1 MGRNYELIYFKNK
14 NNNALLNFMNSY
26 LNDLICG
33 CEATNTTLC
42 DKLHSFQNL
51 RYCPKNMI
59 VLGMSCSTFPILSL
73 SLSLLEAC
81 SKLLTLILVTLYGI
95 DKNIDTSSKALPYF
109 IVLHVLCLGFYEI
122 GTLSER
128 NWNFKEYISS
138 GWNILDW
145 ASSVAVFVSVVIL
158 ISPIA
163 NPSSLTINGTFVPQQ
178 LFVTS
183 AIPLSLTLLQPLS
196 LIKPVGELV
205 IMIREMVYDIGPFFV
220 VYIVCTFGFAVVV
233 SVLMQSSLIDS
244 FFFLYR

>member
-26 LNDLICG
+26 LNELICG
-33 CEATNTTLC
+33 CEATNANLC

-59 VLGMSCSTFPILSL
+59 VLGMSSSTFRILSL

-81 SKLLTLILVTLYGI
+81 SKLLTLILVTLYGL
-95 DKNIDTSSKALPYF
+95 DKTIEGKSKALPYF

-122 GTLSER
+122 GTIQER

-145 ASSVAVFVSVVIL
+145 TSSVAIFVSVVIL
-158 ISPIA
+158 LSVA
-163 NPSSLTINGTFVPQQ
+163 NASSLTINGTFVPQQ

-205 IMIREMVYDIGPFFV
+205 IMIREMIFDIGPFFV

-233 SVLMQSSLIDS
+233 SVVIQSSLIDS
-244 FFFLYR
+244 LLFLYR

>member
-1 MGRNYELIYFKNK
+1 
-14 NNNALLNFMNSY
+14 
-26 LNDLICG
+26 
-33 CEATNTTLC
+33 
-42 DKLHSFQNL
+42 
-51 RYCPKNMI
+51 
-59 VLGMSCSTFPILSL
+59 
-73 SLSLLEAC
+73 
-81 SKLLTLILVTLYGI
+81 
-95 DKNIDTSSKALPYF
+95 
-109 IVLHVLCLGFYEI
+109 VLCLGFYEI

-145 ASSVAVFVSVVIL
+145 ASSVAVFISVVIL

-205 IMIREMVYDIGPFFV
+205 IMIREMIYDIGPFFV

-233 SVLMQSSLIDS
+233 SVLIQSSLIDS
-244 FFFLYR
+244 LLFLYR